1 MAVLSFIS
9 QKGGVGKST
18 LARLVARELAVQDY
32 SVLVAD
38 MDLQQGSS
46 IAWGRRRLAAEVK
59 PEINVQSFNRVPTAL
74 QHGANFDALIF
85 DGAPHATSTSEDI
98 AKACDL
104 VVIPTGLSVDDMEP
118 AVILAQELERKGT
131 KRERISFALC
141 RVGNSETEIAES
153 RAYLEQ
159 ARFHVLPGA
168 IPEMVTFRRASDMG
182 RALSESNRASLNEK
196 ADELAQAVFDR
207 LEKLTK

>member
-1 MAVLSFIS
+1 MAVLSFVS

-18 LARLVARELAVQDY
+18 LARLVARELAAQDY
-32 SVLVAD
+32 SVLLAD

-46 IAWGRRRLAAEVK
+46 LSWGRRRLAAEVK

-85 DGAPHATSTSEDI
+85 DGAPHATSASEDI

-118 AVILAQELERKGT
+118 AVILAQELVKTGTDRK
-131 KRERISFALC
+131 RISFALC
-141 RVGNSETEIAES
+141 RVGSSEAEIAES

-159 ARFHVLPGA
+159 ARFNVLSGA
-168 IPEMVTFRRASDMG
+168 IPEMVTFRRASDTG
-182 RALSESNRASLNEK
+182 RALTESNRASLNK
-196 ADELAQAVFDR
+196 RADELAEAILTR
-207 LEKLTK
+207 LSKLEK